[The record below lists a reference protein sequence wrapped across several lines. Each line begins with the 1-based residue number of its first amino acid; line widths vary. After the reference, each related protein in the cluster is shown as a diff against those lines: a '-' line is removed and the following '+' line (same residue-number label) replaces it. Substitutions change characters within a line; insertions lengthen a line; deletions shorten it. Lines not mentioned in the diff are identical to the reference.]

1 VNLDRWVSEGIEP
14 PPSAFPRLANRTAV
28 EAESLAPS
36 YAKIPG
42 ARFPARIAR
51 PSRMDFG
58 ADIERGI
65 PMYPPKMGEAYKTYV
80 SSVDDDGNEVAG
92 IRAVELQAPLATFTG
107 WNTRHPDTGA
117 AGDLMSM
124 NGSTLPFPRT
134 RADRERSGDPRLSI
148 AERYASK
155 AAYLEKVRESARR
168 MIAERH
174 MLAED
179 LEGVVERGAKRWDW
193 IHSL

>member
-1 VNLDRWVSEGIEP
+1 
-14 PPSAFPRLANRTAV
+14 
-28 EAESLAPS
+28 
-36 YAKIPG
+36 
-42 ARFPARIAR
+42 
-51 PSRMDFG
+51 
-58 ADIERGI
+58 
-65 PMYPPKMGEAYKTYV
+65 
-80 SSVDDDGNEVAG
+80 
-92 IRAVELQAPLATFTG
+92 
-107 WNTRHPDTGA
+107 
-117 AGDLMSM
+117 MSM
-124 NGSTLPFPRT
+124 NGSTLPFPLT
-134 RADRERSGDPRLSI
+134 QADREQSGDQRLSI